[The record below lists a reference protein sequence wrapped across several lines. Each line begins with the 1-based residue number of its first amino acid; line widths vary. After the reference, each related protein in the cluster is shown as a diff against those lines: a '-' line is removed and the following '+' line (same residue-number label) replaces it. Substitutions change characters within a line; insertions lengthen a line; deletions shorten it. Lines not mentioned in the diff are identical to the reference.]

1 MMLSG
6 NTYNTVLS
14 LKLHYPGSKQT
25 DQKVTQSGVI
35 WQDGHWNKEHLDQEW
50 MGGII
55 RMKDDVDD
63 QFELIDC
70 DLTFDKK
77 LAVDTH
83 SDRVSRSGES
93 IQARCGLWKSTRRC
107 G

>member
-1 MMLSG
+1 MHNEVGAFIEATLPWFKANRPKG
-6 NTYNTVLS
+6 NIV
-14 LKLHYPGSKQT
+14 
-25 DQKVTQSGVI
+25 

-63 QFELIDC
+63 QFELTDC
-70 DLTFDKK
+70 DLAFDKN
-77 LAVDTH
+77 
-83 SDRVSRSGES
+83 S
-93 IQARCGLWKSTRRC
+93 LWTRTVIEFRHLVNQYKHVVAFGTRRC